1 MHFSFDILA
10 SRLYINHYIPYYQI
24 LTGVLNKIS
33 WGTFV
38 TIDTRM
44 NLSLLTFVFRR
55 VFALNK
61 SYVDI
66 TLMRTG
72 RIVFFD
78 SVILEVKGLKKQ
90 ISMICE

>member
-1 MHFSFDILA
+1 M
-10 SRLYINHYIPYYQI
+10 
-24 LTGVLNKIS
+24 
-33 WGTFV
+33 

-72 RIVFFD
+72 KIVFFD